1 MSYIKLLLLFVII
14 AGPIFQNTQASLP
27 WKVVNVKYQCNYP
40 GCSSL
45 AIVSASNLENCQM
58 ACVTNTACRTVTF
71 DSTSNQ
77 CQLHS
82 DIPNQSCKQ
91 TSQAGVGTPTTVD
104 HEQSSTRK

>member
-1 MSYIKLLLLFVII
+1 MLLLFVTIVGS
-14 AGPIFQNTQASLP
+14 AFQNAQASLP
-27 WKVVNVKYQCNYP
+27 WKVVNIKYQCNYP

-45 AIVSASNLENCQM
+45 ATISASNLQNCQM

-91 TSQAGVGTPTTVD
+91 LSQADVTTMTTTD
-104 HEQSSTRK
+104 HEQSSVRK

>member
-14 AGPIFQNTQASLP
+14 TVSAFQNAQASLL
-27 WKVVNVKYQCNYP
+27 WKVVNIKYQCNYP

-45 AIVSASNLENCQM
+45 ATVSASSLENCQM
-58 ACVTNTACRTVTF
+58 ACVGNTACRTVTF
-71 DSTSNQ
+71 DATSDQ

-91 TSQAGVGTPTTVD
+91 LSQTGVTTMSTTD
-104 HEQSSTRK
+104 NEQSSARK